1 MVGLAA
7 ARSPSGCL
15 HGLVDL
21 IFLCL
26 SLCVFMS
33 ECMQGLSAVMVG
45 RNWCSEK
52 LVYSSCAV
60 CSFPI
65 FKVNTVYIGLGR
77 GASVRLHCLKHCDL
91 CPLLSLMIYQKVL
104 MTQDCKLFY
113 CSTHKKGIK

>member
-26 SLCVFMS
+26 SVCVCVLS
-33 ECMQGLSAVMVG
+33 ECMRGLSAVMVG

-52 LVYSSCAV
+52 LFYLSCAV

-65 FKVNTVYIGLGR
+65 FKVNTIYILLGWGL
-77 GASVRLHCLKHCDL
+77 
-91 CPLLSLMIYQKVL
+91 
-104 MTQDCKLFY
+104 KL
-113 CSTHKKGIK
+113 GL